1 MALASQSSAT
11 VVILMGMNKLDEII
25 SIYQNNRTD
34 DLPVAIIQNGTKDT
48 EKKVVGTI
56 SSIAELVKAQ
66 QLSSPAI
73 IVIGE
78 VVRNAS
84 KLTAYFQE
92 ENLEDEFIFQNLDIA
107 I

>member
-1 MALASQSSAT
+1 
-11 VVILMGMNKLDEII
+11 VE
-25 SIYQNNRTD
+25 
-34 DLPVAIIQNGTKDT
+34 
-48 EKKVVGTI
+48 E
-56 SSIAELVKAQ
+56 Q

-92 ENLEDEFIFQNLDIA
+92 ENLEDEFIFQNLNVMS
-107 I
+107 